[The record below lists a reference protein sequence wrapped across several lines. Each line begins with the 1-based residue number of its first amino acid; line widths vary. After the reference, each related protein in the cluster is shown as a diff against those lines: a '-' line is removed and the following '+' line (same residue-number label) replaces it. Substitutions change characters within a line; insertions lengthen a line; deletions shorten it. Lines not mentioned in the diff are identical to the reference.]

1 MYSLEHHK
9 KAYSLKCRVRFFG
22 ILFYIIFSTPVYFS
36 VRKINTLPKNFLT
49 LYIPIICTKKIDI
62 IRIPAAYVDNY
73 ISSKTCFIYF
83 FDENNFLRFLHLVS
97 YKQLILLPNE
107 IVLLH
112 ATALKNVIPYP
123 VHIYHHAN
131 LKYTFQYVYID

>member
-1 MYSLEHHK
+1 MSSTLFWYTFLYNFFYTGLFFYK
-9 KAYSLKCRVRFFG
+9 KNK
-22 ILFYIIFSTPVYFS
+22 YITEKAFTP
-36 VRKINTLPKNFLT
+36 FLT

-73 ISSKTCFIYF
+73 ISYKTCFIYF

>member
-1 MYSLEHHK
+1 MSSTLFLYTFLYNFFYTGLFFCK
-9 KAYSLKCRVRFFG
+9 KNK
-22 ILFYIIFSTPVYFS
+22 YITEKAFTP
-36 VRKINTLPKNFLT
+36 FLT

-73 ISSKTCFIYF
+73 ISYKTCFIYF

>member
-1 MYSLEHHK
+1 MSSTLFWYTFLYNFFYTSLFFCK
-9 KAYSLKCRVRFFG
+9 KNK
-22 ILFYIIFSTPVYFS
+22 YITEKAFTP
-36 VRKINTLPKNFLT
+36 FLT

-73 ISSKTCFIYF
+73 ISYKTCFIYF

-112 ATALKNVIPYP
+112 ATALKNVIPHP

>member
-1 MYSLEHHK
+1 MSSTLFWYTFLYNFFYTSLFFYK
-9 KAYSLKCRVRFFG
+9 KNK
-22 ILFYIIFSTPVYFS
+22 YITEKAFTP
-36 VRKINTLPKNFLT
+36 FLT

-73 ISSKTCFIYF
+73 ISYKTCFIYF